1 MAWHEGAGEMAQT
14 REQHLSAETHCGN
27 KRSLSGGS
35 DGKESAAM
43 RETGVRSLGGEDPL
57 AKRMAIHSLGGE
69 DPLAKR
75 MAIHSSNHVWR
86 IPWTEEPGSLQCMG
100 SQELD
105 TTESHT
111 FIRETRG

>member
-35 DGKESAAM
+35 DSKESAAM
-43 RETGVRSLGGEDPL
+43 RETGVR
-57 AKRMAIHSLGGE
+57 SLGGE

-111 FIRETRG
+111 FIRDTRG

>member
-57 AKRMAIHSLGGE
+57 AKRMAT
-69 DPLAKR
+69 
-75 MAIHSSNHVWR
+75 HSSNHVWR
-86 IPWTEEPGSLQCMG
+86 IPWTEEPGGLQCMG

>member
-57 AKRMAIHSLGGE
+57 AKRMAT
-69 DPLAKR
+69 
-75 MAIHSSNHVWR
+75 HSSNHVWR

-111 FIRETRG
+111 FIRDTRG

>member
-43 RETGVRSLGGEDPL
+43 RDWGSIPGWGRSPGEENGNPL
-57 AKRMAIHSLGGE
+57 
-69 DPLAKR
+69 
-75 MAIHSSNHVWR
+75 
-86 IPWTEEPGSLQCMG
+86 
-100 SQELD
+100 
-105 TTESHT
+105 
-111 FIRETRG
+111 

>member
-57 AKRMAIHSLGGE
+57 AKRMAT
-69 DPLAKR
+69 
-75 MAIHSSNHVWR
+75 HSSNHVWR
-86 IPWTEEPGSLQCMG
+86 IPWTEEPGGLQCMG

-111 FIRETRG
+111 FIRDTRG